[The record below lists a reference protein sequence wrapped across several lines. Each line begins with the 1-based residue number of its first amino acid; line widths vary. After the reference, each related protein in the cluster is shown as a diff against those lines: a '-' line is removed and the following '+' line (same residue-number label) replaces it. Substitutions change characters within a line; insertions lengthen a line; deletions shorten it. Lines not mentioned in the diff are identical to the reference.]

1 MSRIETKNE
10 YSAGG
15 VVFRVLPG
23 GKGWEIAIVKR
34 TRYIN
39 ESWSLPKGHIEKGET
54 REQAAIREVKEESGV
69 DASPLFSL
77 GEIEYYFRK
86 EGDRIRKIV
95 YYYMMETINGE
106 LGGPNSEVAEARWV
120 NINEVRSLLSYDRDK
135 DVVTKALVEL
145 RVRFP
150 ENDDR

>member
-1 MSRIETKNE
+1 MARLETKKE

-15 VVFRVLPG
+15 VVFRTHAS
-23 GKGWEIAIVKR
+23 GKGWEIVIIKR
-34 TRYIN
+34 MRYLN
-39 ESWSLPKGHIEKGET
+39 ESWSLPKGHLEAGET

-69 DASPLFSL
+69 DALPFYSL

-86 EGDRIRKIV
+86 DGDRIHKIV
-95 YYYMMETINGE
+95 YYYLMETINDE
-106 LGGPNSEVAEARWV
+106 LGEPNSEVAEARWV

-145 RVRFP
+145 RLRFP